1 MIETFTIVAFRYDQK
16 RSVLYQNKDDP
27 QAIARMVL
35 KALIDEKADVIS
47 IRRVMEKHPE
57 QLEVKYLKLRCEK
70 CGKTWKQDI
79 NPVEPDVWS
88 VIQAIIDSHRYQSPN
103 CDGDRYNIKLLES

>member
-57 QLEVKYLKLRCEK
+57 
-70 CGKTWKQDI
+70 
-79 NPVEPDVWS
+79 
-88 VIQAIIDSHRYQSPN
+88 
-103 CDGDRYNIKLLES
+103 

>member
-57 QLEVKYLKLRCEK
+57 QLEVKRVKELTKEDCMNIRKWVNATGML
-70 CGKTWKQDI
+70 
-79 NPVEPDVWS
+79 
-88 VIQAIIDSHRYQSPN
+88 IQAKMRTTWSQSEL
-103 CDGDRYNIKLLES
+103 DTWEKIKRIEQSLEV